1 MAVLPLRWRSMRRPD
16 DGNNWLALT
25 RALLEA
31 GELGEA
37 REAARNAAKW
47 TFDLDAALEVAQG
60 LEKVK
65 ALDLAAGLMR
75 AASTLAPTRVDL
87 RVRLADLLL
96 GADEVDDAAD
106 VLREAVER
114 FPDEV
119 GVRLALADTLVRVGA
134 AGDAERQAERATE
147 VAPERVE
154 AWLALGRARR
164 AAGNDTGAA
173 EAVGRAN
180 TIAPEHEG
188 AALAL
193 AEVHAER
200 GAPREALELLRGVL
214 ERAPES
220 AAALVQ
226 AGKAHAQLGESLA
239 ALRHLRE
246 AIRLRP
252 DAPEA
257 HCDLGAVQ
265 RSLGQVD
272 AAILSFRSALG
283 LAPTSAAAHLALGQT
298 LRGTGADDAAHAH
311 FEAAVRN
318 APPTDPHHVAAA
330 AELRAMGAIA
340 LEEHAFALPPP
351 DLDDDLDAEDPDDGE
366 TRAAL
371 AALDPV
377 EPPPGVPLESLSA
390 FEETTGSDEDEDD
403 DAVDDLDDLDSVEW
417 LPDDDGTADPTEELA
432 PAPRAAELAERA
444 AVDPAPAQTRPAAV
458 EAVESAP
465 PARARTVKI
474 EPVDPPTRRS
484 DSGPM
489 PTVRVSR
496 TANSMPPMTMVP
508 TPPVAQRLSAEP
520 SRPPP
525 AAAFESPPAFTGNLR
540 MFQLPNLMEFL
551 RLNHC
556 SGTLFVMGR
565 RGTGEVRLRAGRL
578 TGAAASKAPRLGDIL
593 VRTGQ
598 LKRDE
603 LEKVVTLQ
611 RAEESAE
618 SLGVLLLQHSRVT
631 DRGLR
636 AAVTSQV
643 HAAMSELVQWE
654 EGNFAFHMVDPGE
667 APVDDTPEVV
677 RVDMSVE
684 QVLLEAMRRLDEQRR
699 T

>member
-1 MAVLPLRWRSMRRPD
+1 
-16 DGNNWLALT
+16 
-25 RALLEA
+25 
-31 GELGEA
+31 
-37 REAARNAAKW
+37 
-47 TFDLDAALEVAQG
+47 
-60 LEKVK
+60 
-65 ALDLAAGLMR
+65 
-75 AASTLAPTRVDL
+75 
-87 RVRLADLLL
+87 
-96 GADEVDDAAD
+96 
-106 VLREAVER
+106 
-114 FPDEV
+114 
-119 GVRLALADTLVRVGA
+119 
-134 AGDAERQAERATE
+134 
-147 VAPERVE
+147 
-154 AWLALGRARR
+154 
-164 AAGNDTGAA
+164 
-173 EAVGRAN
+173 
-180 TIAPEHEG
+180 
-188 AALAL
+188 
-193 AEVHAER
+193 
-200 GAPREALELLRGVL
+200 
-214 ERAPES
+214 
-220 AAALVQ
+220 
-226 AGKAHAQLGESLA
+226 
-239 ALRHLRE
+239 
-246 AIRLRP
+246 
-252 DAPEA
+252 
-257 HCDLGAVQ
+257 VQ

-371 AALDPV
+371 AALDPM

-390 FEETTGSDEDEDD
+390 FEESTNSDD
-403 DAVDDLDDLDSVEW
+403 DAVDDLDDLDDLDSVEW
-417 LPDDDGTADPTEELA
+417 LPDDDGAAEPTEDLA
-432 PAPRAAELAERA
+432 PAPRAAGLAERP
-444 AVDPAPAQTRPAAV
+444 AVEQAPAQTRPAPVAAAEA
-458 EAVESAP
+458 EAVVSAP

-474 EPVDPPTRRS
+474 EPVDPPAHRS

-496 TANSMPPMTMVP
+496 TANSMPPMTMVS
-508 TPPVAQRLSAEP
+508 TPPVAQRLSSEP

-551 RLNHC
+551 RLNQC

-598 LKRDE
+598 LKREE

-618 SLGVLLLQHSRVT
+618 SLGVLLLQHSQVT
-631 DRGLR
+631 DRGLK
-636 AAVTSQV
+636 AAVTAQV